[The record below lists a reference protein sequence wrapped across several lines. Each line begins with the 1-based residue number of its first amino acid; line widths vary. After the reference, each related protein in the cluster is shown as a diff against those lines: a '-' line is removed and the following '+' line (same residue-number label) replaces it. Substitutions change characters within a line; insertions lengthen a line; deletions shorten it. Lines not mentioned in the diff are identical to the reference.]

1 MRKALA
7 LLMWLRMRGWARRI
21 GKSAKTTRG
30 KVFLGIGILMLGLW
44 LMTVI
49 MGQRIDNGSK
59 KTASTDTVPLVMCA
73 VTVFMCLSSGGRQLS
88 FTPAEIDFLFPGP
101 FTRKQLLLYRLSAA
115 ALGSLITSLLFAFW
129 QGQYASSFLAAF
141 IALYALFLF
150 TTLVSILVT
159 LLRRAVG
166 DPHSAQALRVGAW
179 VFLLACAAGIID
191 MLRAVMSL
199 DNPLSMRALHL
210 ARDTIS
216 GQVIL
221 APFNVLTFV
230 FTAQEVWPDLL
241 LWAGTTL
248 GMILLLLLLVL
259 RLDAYFMESSL
270 DVSHRVAATTA
281 RVKRGSLFTRT
292 SSGSVTRS
300 LPMLPRLGGVGV
312 IGWRQLT
319 NALRNFRGVLIF
331 LLIMPVAAGPALWGI
346 SQTGENAGEH
356 VVAPAVTIV
365 SFTVPWLLFMLPMML
380 RFDFRS
386 DIEQMDVLKSL
397 PLAPMAIC
405 TGQIIAPSLV
415 LTLVIGGLLS
425 LLAFVSPVTQPIL
438 LMTFPYVPVVA
449 ALMFAVENMV
459 FLLAPIRTP
468 TATPGDIHAIGRNM
482 VIVLIKFGI
491 LILTGG
497 AAALLGGLTY
507 LLVHGVELALSVER
521 GASLVAM
528 SVVAWITLVVAVY
541 ILLRISA
548 RLFARY
554 DPSIHTPA

>member
-1 MRKALA
+1 MRNALA

-21 GKSAKTTRG
+21 GKSARTTRG
-30 KVFLGIGILMLGLW
+30 KVFLGIGIVMLGLW
-44 LMTVI
+44 LMAVI
-49 MGQRIDNGSK
+49 MGQRVDNESK
-59 KTASTDTVPLVMCA
+59 KTASTDTVPLVMFA
-73 VTVFMCLSSGGRQLS
+73 VTVFTCLTSGGKNLS

-115 ALGSLITSLLFAFW
+115 ALGSLITALFFAFW
-129 QGQYASSFLAAF
+129 QGQHASSFVAAF
-141 IALYALFLF
+141 IALYALFVF
-150 TTLVSILVT
+150 ATLVSILVT
-159 LLRRAVG
+159 LLRRALG
-166 DPHSAQALRVGAW
+166 DPHSAQVIRVGAW
-179 VFLLACAAGIID
+179 VFMLGCAAGIID
-191 MLRAVMSL
+191 MLRLVVSL
-199 DNPLSMRALHL
+199 DSPFSMHALHL
-210 ARDTIS
+210 VQNTIS

-221 APFNVLTFV
+221 APFNALTCV

-241 LWAGTTL
+241 LWTGVAL
-248 GMILLLLLLVL
+248 GMILLLSLFVL

-270 DVSHRVAATTA
+270 DVSQRVAATTA
-281 RVKRGSLFTRT
+281 RVKRGNIFSHAA
-292 SSGSVTRS
+292 SGSITRS

-356 VVAPAVTIV
+356 VGAPAVVGMI
-365 SFTVPWLLFMLPMML
+365 VPWLLFFLPMML

-397 PLAPMAIC
+397 PLTPLAIC

-415 LTLVIGGLLS
+415 LILVIAVLMS

-459 FLLAPIRTP
+459 FLLAPVRTAA
-468 TATPGDIHAIGRNM
+468 ATPGDIQGVGRN
-482 VIVLIKFGI
+482 VLIVLTKFGI
-491 LILTGG
+491 LILAGG
-497 AAALLGGLTY
+497 AAALLGALTY
-507 LLVHGVELALSVER
+507 LLVHGLEVAMSVER
-521 GASLVAM
+521 GVSLVAM
-528 SVVAWITLVVAVY
+528 SIVVWIALVVAVY
-541 ILLRISA
+541 IVLCICA